1 MGCVNCMLK
10 YDNRKLNI
18 QGKLEK
24 IVNGYNE
31 YHCEKLLKLEIQD
44 GKDIN
49 EYFYPEK
56 IVYSMKFTGLG
67 TVYLN
72 NVELLS
78 LIENQGF
85 EKPSNDENASELE
98 YDLYLDYW
106 LNYDESFGGWCIRIY
121 NGSDLKYYDGIVG
134 DDWFLELKGFVTY
147 YDYEINYFE
156 QSVYCNVWLSGIDI
170 HFKDDVLCFN
180 NYIVSMGKRSSEYI
194 EKVKLI

>member
-1 MGCVNCMLK
+1 MLK
-10 YDNRKLNI
+10 YDTRKLNI

-24 IVNGYNE
+24 IINGYNE

-56 IVYSMKFTGLG
+56 TVYSMKFTCLG

-156 QSVYCNVWLSGIDI
+156 YSYYCNVWLSGIDI